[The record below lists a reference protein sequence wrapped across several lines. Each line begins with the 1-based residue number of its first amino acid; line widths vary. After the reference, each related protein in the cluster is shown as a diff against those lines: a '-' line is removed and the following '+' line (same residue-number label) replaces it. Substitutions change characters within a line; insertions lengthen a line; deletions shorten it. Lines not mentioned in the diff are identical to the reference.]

1 VWDFRT
7 NKGKIPLVFFRNTL
21 MERSPGPGL
30 RIEKAKM
37 KGIPNPVWRKKVTL
51 IYCMIK
57 SKIDAEIIG
66 IVL

>member
-1 VWDFRT
+1 
-7 NKGKIPLVFFRNTL
+7 

-37 KGIPNPVWRKKVTL
+37 KGIPDPVWRKKVTL